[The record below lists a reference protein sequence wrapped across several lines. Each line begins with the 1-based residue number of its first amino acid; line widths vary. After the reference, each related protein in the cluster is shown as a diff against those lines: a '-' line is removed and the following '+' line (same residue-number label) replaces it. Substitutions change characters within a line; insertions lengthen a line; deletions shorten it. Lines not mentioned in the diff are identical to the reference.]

1 MPRHVVLL
9 TDFGLADPYVGQM
22 KGVLLSLA
30 PDALVVD
37 LCHQIEPFSVLQAGF
52 FLAASQVY
60 FPQGTVFVAVVDPG
74 VGGGRRI
81 VLVERDHKYFLAPDN
96 GLLTFLPQDGGLVL
110 ARDVTPSE
118 SGVSATFHGR
128 DIFAPLAAR
137 LANGEPPSRLGRD
150 LPLES
155 LVRAPGSEPVPTPE
169 GVRAAVLHVD
179 RFGNCILNLRREAWT
194 ALIFGAKSP
203 ALVSPSRRALAAV
216 VTYERLAPGNI
227 GITEGSQG
235 YLELAMNQRSASA
248 ELGLAPGDPV
258 IIRLD
263 PD

>member
-1 MPRHVVLL
+1 MPRHVALL

-22 KGVLLSLA
+22 KGVLLSCA

-37 LCHQIEPFSVLQAGF
+37 LCHRIKPFNVLQAGF
-52 FLAASQVY
+52 FLAASQAY
-60 FPQGTVFVAVVDPG
+60 FPRETVFVAVVDPG

-81 VLVERDHKYFLAPDN
+81 VLVEKGHKYFLAPDN
-96 GLLTFLPQDGGLVL
+96 GLLTFLLQGGESAL
-110 ARDVTPSE
+110 ARDLTPSKSE
-118 SGVSATFHGR
+118 ASATFHGR

-137 LANGEPPSRLGRD
+137 LANGEPSWRLGSD
-150 LPLES
+150 LPLEC
-155 LVRAPGSEPVPTPE
+155 LVRAPESGPIPTPE

-194 ALIFGAKSP
+194 ALAFGAKSP
-203 ALVSPSRRALAAV
+203 ALASPSRRALTAV
-216 VTYERLAPGNI
+216 VTYERLAPGDI
-227 GITEGSQG
+227 GIIEGSQG
-235 YLELAMNQRSASA
+235 YLELAMNRRSASA

-258 IIRLD
+258 VIRLN